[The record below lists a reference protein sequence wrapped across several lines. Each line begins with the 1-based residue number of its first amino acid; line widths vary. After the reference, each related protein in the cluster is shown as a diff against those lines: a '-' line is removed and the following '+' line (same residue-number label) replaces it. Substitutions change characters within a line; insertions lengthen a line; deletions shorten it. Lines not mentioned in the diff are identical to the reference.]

1 MKDVNIVIAWNPR
14 GTGPWIPKPK
24 DAQVPCIKYI
34 LIVFA
39 YNLQTHII

>member
-1 MKDVNIVIAWNPR
+1 MKVVNIVIPWNPQE
-14 GTGPWIPKPK
+14 TGPWIPKPK

-39 YNLQTHII
+39 HNLQTHII